1 MMRLVKYSPMRDLWN
16 LEERMNRMFRDLVPR
31 GTPEEDLVESW
42 EPAVDV
48 FETDK
53 SFVLKAELPEVE
65 EKDVH
70 VNVEGNILTVSGE
83 RKKEEEVKEDHYH
96 RIERFY
102 GNFSRSFVLP
112 ATVDREKIKA
122 TFKGGV
128 MKLDLPKKKEV
139 KPKEIK
145 IEVEK

>member
-1 MMRLVKYSPMRDLWN
+1 MRLVKYSPMRDLWD

-31 GTPEEDLVESW
+31 RSQDEDLVESW

-48 FETDK
+48 YETDK
-53 SFVLKAELPEVE
+53 NFVLKAELPEVE

-70 VNVEGNILTVSGE
+70 VNVEGNILTISGE
-83 RKKEEEVKEDHYH
+83 RRKEEEVKEDHYH
-96 RIERFY
+96 RIERFH
-102 GNFSRSFVLP
+102 GSFCRTFVLP
-112 ATVDREKIKA
+112 GSVDREKIKA

-128 MKLDLPKKKEV
+128 MKLELPKKEEV